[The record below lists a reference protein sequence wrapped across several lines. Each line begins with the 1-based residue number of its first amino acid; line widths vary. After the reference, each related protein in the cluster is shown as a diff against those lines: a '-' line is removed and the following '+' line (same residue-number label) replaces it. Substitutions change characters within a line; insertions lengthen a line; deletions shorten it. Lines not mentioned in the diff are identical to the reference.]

1 MAVSFLWRG
10 NQNTRRKPPTNLS
23 QVTDKLYHIMLY
35 RVHLTWAGFKLTLV
49 VIGIHCI
56 DSCKSSYHT
65 ITTMTT
71 PCPNR
76 ENNIMNV
83 QYSCSLFNIAAIS
96 PLSNIKKM
104 FHFFICRNL
113 LGLTIKI
120 ILSIVVWNATLS
132 IWNRKKFH
140 KLYNQEVDVLHL
152 QDHYICHEVS
162 NVIDFIVISTKWSFN
177 STCIINVLLKT

>member
-1 MAVSFLWRG
+1 MPLSTIFYIYRG
-10 NQNTRRKPPTNLS
+10 GQFSLKRKPEYQEKTTNLP
-23 QVTDKLYHIMLY
+23 QVIDKLYHIMLY
-35 RVHLTWAGFKLTLV
+35 RVHLTWAGFKPTLV

-96 PLSNIKKM
+96 PLSNIKKT

-132 IWNRKKFH
+132 IWNRKRF
-140 KLYNQEVDVLHL
+140 
-152 QDHYICHEVS
+152 
-162 NVIDFIVISTKWSFN
+162 FN
-177 STCIINVLLKT
+177 SSFINCAIKKLMFFIFKIITFVMKCHRFCCYIYQVII